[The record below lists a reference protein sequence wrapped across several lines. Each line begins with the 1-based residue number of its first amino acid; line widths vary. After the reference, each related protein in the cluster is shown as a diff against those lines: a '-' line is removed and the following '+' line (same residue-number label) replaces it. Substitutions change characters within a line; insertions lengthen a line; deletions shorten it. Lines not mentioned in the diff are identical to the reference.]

1 MAKNFTK
8 QDLIDQI
15 AFSTD
20 IVGGTKAGASR
31 VLDLIIGTINS
42 ELAQGNSVDVSG
54 LCKFTVA
61 TQAAKHGTV
70 PGSNPPRLY
79 SSPAKRVVKIKPSKA
94 LRDRVL

>member
-1 MAKNFTK
+1 MTK
-8 QDLIDQI
+8 KELIDQI

-20 IVGGTKAGASR
+20 IVDGTKAGAGR
-31 VLDLIIGTINS
+31 VLDLIVGTINS
-42 ELAQGNSVDVSG
+42 ELAQGNEVDISG

-61 TQAAKHGTV
+61 TQKAKTGKV
-70 PGSNPPRLY
+70 PGTDKTY